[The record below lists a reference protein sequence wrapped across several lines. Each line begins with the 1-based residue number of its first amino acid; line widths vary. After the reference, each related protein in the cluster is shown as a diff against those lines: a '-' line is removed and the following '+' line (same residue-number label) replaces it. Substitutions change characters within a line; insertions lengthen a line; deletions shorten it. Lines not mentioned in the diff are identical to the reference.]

1 MCIVPQKR
9 PIVNVKRSLTLNAK
23 RLKKN
28 CKRFIVKCSGFLL
41 VEYVT
46 FNIPMGNTNLL
57 FLQLAGVLGSASLFG
72 YLVHKFRLPLIVAYL
87 LVGAAFSISGL
98 LGIARSEMLLTFSEI
113 GIAIVLFFIGM
124 EMDTSEL
131 KTFGKPIVFT
141 AVIQIILSTFAGWG
155 ISRALGFG
163 TLESVYLGVALAF
176 SSTIVVVKLLIEKR
190 DIFSLYGKLSI
201 GILLLEDLVAIVIL
215 MGMTVGSSFFN
226 LGLQGSLPIFAILL
240 KGAGLLAFT
249 FFVSRYLLK
258 RVFAA
263 VSTSTELLFLT
274 ALSWCFIFVVVSLTL
289 GFSVV
294 IGAFLAGIA
303 LANSPFYY
311 EVQGKVRPLR
321 DFFVMLFFVY
331 LGSQVE
337 FGEVGRAMPL
347 ILAFVAYALVFKPII
362 FLAVL
367 GLFGFRKHTMFQTS
381 INLSQI
387 SEFSLIVMV
396 VGFQAGFISQTALT
410 GVALSV
416 VLSVMFS
423 SVLIAASRGVY
434 KRLGGLASFFEQ
446 KRYIHRVEI
455 AKKENVLQDHV
466 VVVGA
471 HRMGGEIVKF
481 LSREK
486 MPFLVLDFNPR
497 IIANLVNEKIEAIY
511 GDIGDP
517 EIVEFL
523 NLDRAKFVIST
534 APNLEDNLI
543 LVGEIRRQKLPCL
556 VVVRASSAHE
566 AKLLYKKGA
575 DFVVLPEMISGEY
588 LVELLRGHWNDRE
601 YFKSR
606 AEVELNRIFRNKFVL
621 V

>member
-1 MCIVPQKR
+1 
-9 PIVNVKRSLTLNAK
+9 
-23 RLKKN
+23 
-28 CKRFIVKCSGFLL
+28 
-41 VEYVT
+41 
-46 FNIPMGNTNLL
+46 MGNTNLL

-87 LVGAAFSISGL
+87 LVGATFSVSGL
-98 LGIARSEMLLTFSEI
+98 FGIARSEMLLTFSEI

-155 ISRALGFG
+155 ISRGLGFG

-201 GILLLEDLVAIVIL
+201 GILLLEDLVAIIIL

-226 LGLQGSLPIFAILL
+226 LGLQSSLPILAILF
-240 KGAGLLAFT
+240 KGAALLAFT

-263 VSTSTELLFLT
+263 VSASTELLFLT
-274 ALSWCFIFVVVSLTL
+274 ALSWCFIFVSVSLTL

-294 IGAFLAGIA
+294 IGAFLAGVA
-303 LANSPFYY
+303 LASSPFYY
-311 EVQGKVRPLR
+311 EIQGKVRPLR

-396 VGFQAGFISQTALT
+396 VGFQGGLVSQTALT
-410 GVALSV
+410 GIALSV

-446 KRYIHRVEI
+446 KRYIHRVEMN
-455 AKKENVLQDHV
+455 KKENVFQDHV

-497 IIANLVNEKIEAIY
+497 VIANLVNEKIEAIY

-517 EIVEFL
+517 EIIEFL

-543 LVGEIRRQKLPCL
+543 LVGEIRRRELPCL
-556 VVVRASSAHE
+556 VVVRASSARE
-566 AKLLYKKGA
+566 ARLLYKKGA